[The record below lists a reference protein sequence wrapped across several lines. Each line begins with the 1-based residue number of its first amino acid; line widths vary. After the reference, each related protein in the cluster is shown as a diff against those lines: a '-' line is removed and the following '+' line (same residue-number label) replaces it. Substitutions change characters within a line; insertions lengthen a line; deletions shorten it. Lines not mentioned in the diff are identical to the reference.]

1 MAGNILEVK
10 RLDEYTKDIK
20 INGARIKYIDKICYE
35 SCKEDG
41 RYNYYLTLKILIDEK
56 KSTISI

>member
-10 RLDEYTKDIK
+10 RLDEYITDIR
-20 INGARIKYIDKICYE
+20 INGTQIKYIDKICYE
-35 SCKEDG
+35 SCKEDDK
-41 RYNYYLTLKILIDEK
+41 YNYYLTLRILIDDK